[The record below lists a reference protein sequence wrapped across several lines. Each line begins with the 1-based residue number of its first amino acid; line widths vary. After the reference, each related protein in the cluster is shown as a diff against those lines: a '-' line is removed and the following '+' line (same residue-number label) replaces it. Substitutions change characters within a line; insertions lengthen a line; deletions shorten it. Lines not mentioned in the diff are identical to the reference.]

1 MHWFVRRRSENELV
15 SIIHEVGDR
24 INFVHFR
31 NVLFMGDRKFKES
44 AHLSTEGSLD
54 MYAIMKALVDVGFTG
69 VIRPDHGR
77 TIWGSSNARIWSV

>member
-1 MHWFVRRRSENELV
+1 MRLATELILYISETFSLW
-15 SIIHEVGDR
+15 
-24 INFVHFR
+24 
-31 NVLFMGDRKFKES
+31 GDRKFKES